1 MNFSKGS
8 NMSDIKTEVTQ
19 VAIEHPME
27 NIFDLER
34 GSTLVERVVMAE
46 PDEVIEPTIGV
57 YDEKDQEIDNQFQ
70 QVFNAA
76 YMTFEAQRMST
87 EGMNPQFQARALEV
101 AQQFLNTAL
110 AAASE
115 KAKLKQAK
123 DKIVKPTGTVNN
135 TTNNLIMDRD
145 DMLKMLLAQK
155 EQQVRTIEE
164 E

>member
-1 MNFSKGS
+1 
-8 NMSDIKTEVTQ
+8 MSEIKTEIMQ
-19 VAIEHPME
+19 VATSHPME
-27 NIFDLER
+27 SIFDLEP
-34 GSTLVERVVMAE
+34 GSTMVDRVVMAE
-46 PDEVIEPTIGV
+46 QQDDPEEIPPTIEV
-57 YDEKDQEIDNQFQ
+57 YDDKDKEIDNQFQ

-87 EGMNPQFQARALEV
+87 DGMNPQFQARALEV

-123 DKIVKPTGTVNN
+123 DKIVKPVAASNH

-145 DMLKMLLAQK
+145 SMLKMLIAQS
-155 EQQVRTIEE
+155 QQQERVIDEE
-164 E
+164 

>member
-1 MNFSKGS
+1 
-8 NMSDIKTEVTQ
+8 MSEIKTEITQ

-34 GSTLVERVVMAE
+34 GTTMVERVVMAE
-46 PDEVIEPTIGV
+46 DQGEVLEPTVGV

-123 DKIVKPTGTVNN
+123 DKVAKPSGTINS

-155 EQQVRTIEE
+155 EQQSRIIDEE
-164 E
+164 